1 MNREILEKHFG
12 QEQIKQREGNFG
24 KMLDY
29 IEGHSVIQRLND
41 AFDADWSFTI
51 IRYDIF
57 KETDEVLVQGEL
69 KAGNVVKMQF
79 GSSKITHARKNGDII
94 SLGDD
99 LKAAATDALKKAATL
114 FGVGLHLYR
123 NDGQQGSQHN
133 GGNGNGSGSNGGND
147 NRSGA
152 NGGNGHQSQRNQ
164 NENLPTKGHCNSD
177 DQPTEGNRNNS
188 HPPINGSGSN
198 NPGNGNGSGANGNG
212 ANGSSDSS
220 SNGGNV
226 NGGNGDNINGRLTA
240 KQYRYIQKLNEDM
253 GRASADLEKVAIAM
267 FGVKSQFL
275 SKSDASSLISHL
287 LEK

>member
-12 QEQIKQREGNFG
+12 LEQIKQREGNFG

-41 AFDADWSFTI
+41 AFDGDWSFTI
-51 IRYDIF
+51 VRYDIF

-123 NDGQQGSQHN
+123 NDGQQQGSQHN
-133 GGNGNGSGSNGGND
+133 GSSG

-152 NGGNGHQSQRNQ
+152 NGGNGNGSGAN
-164 NENLPTKGHCNSD
+164 GSY
-177 DQPTEGNRNNS
+177 
-188 HPPINGSGSN
+188 GSGSN
-198 NPGNGNGSGANGNG
+198 GGNGNGSGANGGNGNGSGANGGNGNGSSSHPPVNGSGNGNGGNGNG
-212 ANGSSDSS
+212 ANGGSDSG
-220 SNGGNV
+220 SNGNGNGGS
-226 NGGNGDNINGRLTA
+226 NGNGNGDNNGNGRLSA
-240 KQYRYIQKLNEDM
+240 KQYQYIQRLTKENN
-253 GRASADLEKVAIAM
+253 ADLNKRCQEM
-267 FGVKSQFL
+267 FGTVAQHL
-275 SKSDASSLISHL
+275 SKINASRMIEFLMAQ
-287 LEK
+287 

>member
-1 MNREILEKHFG
+1 LFIEKEKHMNRDILEKHFG

-29 IEGHSVIQRLND
+29 IEGHAVIQRLND

-123 NDGQQGSQHN
+123 NDGQQQGSQHN
-133 GGNGNGSGSNGGND
+133 GSSGNRSGSNGGND

-152 NGGNGHQSQRNQ
+152 NGGNGN
-164 NENLPTKGHCNSD
+164 
-177 DQPTEGNRNNS
+177 GNGSGSNGGNNT
-188 HPPINGSGSN
+188 HPPINGGNGGNGSN
-198 NPGNGNGSGANGNG
+198 NPSVSDDNGNG
-212 ANGSSDSS
+212 
-220 SNGGNV
+220 
-226 NGGNGDNINGRLTA
+226 RLSA
-240 KQYRYIQKLNEDM
+240 KQFRYLQKLNGDL
-253 GRASADLEKVAIAM
+253 GRASADLEKIAVAM

-275 SKSDASSLISHL
+275 SKGDASSLISHL

>member
-1 MNREILEKHFG
+1 MNRQILEKHFG
-12 QEQIKQREGNFG
+12 SEQIKQREGNFG

-29 IEGHSVIQRLND
+29 IEGHAVIQRLND

-133 GGNGNGSGSNGGND
+133 GSSG

-152 NGGNGHQSQRNQ
+152 NGGNGNGSGANGGNAHQSRQNQ
-164 NENLPTKGHCNSD
+164 NDNLPTG
-177 DQPTEGNRNNS
+177 G
-188 HPPINGSGSN
+188 PPINGSSNGGNGSN
-198 NPGNGNGSGANGNG
+198 NPGNGNGSGGGNG
-212 ANGSSDSS
+212 GSDSS

-240 KQYRYIQKLNEDM
+240 KQYRYIQKLNEDL
-253 GRASADLEKVAIAM
+253 GRASADLEKIAVAM
-267 FGVKSQFL
+267 YGVKSQFL
-275 SKSDASSLISHL
+275 SKGDASSLISHL

>member
-12 QEQIKQREGNFG
+12 SEQIKQREGNFG

-41 AFDADWSFTI
+41 AFDGDWSFTI
-51 IRYDIF
+51 VRYDIF

-123 NDGQQGSQHN
+123 NDGQQQGSQHN
-133 GGNGNGSGSNGGND
+133 GSSG

-152 NGGNGHQSQRNQ
+152 NGGNGNGSGAN
-164 NENLPTKGHCNSD
+164 GSY
-177 DQPTEGNRNNS
+177 
-188 HPPINGSGSN
+188 GSGSN
-198 NPGNGNGSGANGNG
+198 GGNGNGSGANGGNGNGSGANGGNGNGSSSHPPVNGSGNGNGGNGNG
-212 ANGSSDSS
+212 ANGGSDSG
-220 SNGGNV
+220 SNGNGNGGS
-226 NGGNGDNINGRLTA
+226 NGNGNGDNNGNGRLSA
-240 KQYRYIQKLNEDM
+240 KQYQYIQRLTKENN
-253 GRASADLEKVAIAM
+253 ADLNKRCQEM
-267 FGVKSQFL
+267 FGTVAQHL
-275 SKSDASSLISHL
+275 SKIDASKMIEYLMAQ
-287 LEK
+287 